1 MLVAAADAVD
11 AGPQPGDVDDTKPIV
26 DKRAPILVDAGPV
39 DGGPSDPDEAAAQPV
54 DVTAQED
61 TDASAAGHVPAERAS
76 PTSDPDEAGAHPVS
90 APSSVDATTPR
101 VDEPTPTV
109 DPASR
114 RADEAGEA
122 GEGDGASADVVTPA
136 EAPLPEGFGFG
147 GVPAINYDADN
158 GFGFGVVATLFS
170 YDGKTKPYRLAVTL
184 QLFMTSK
191 LVQDHNV
198 VVDWLDVA
206 DLPLR
211 LWTRVGYL
219 QSLTQNYCGLGGD
232 VVCDPEEARRAAAS
246 FGAGTREELEQFER
260 RYYLRR
266 FINPYGIIQA
276 RWALAKRPLRFE
288 LTGGY
293 RAMYFIPGS
302 WDDEDEDGAPD
313 TFPYPGSLYARDFPD
328 GEPGFAS
335 VVQAGF
341 MVDTRD
347 NEPAPTEGVW
357 LEASART
364 AGPYT
369 GSTWTWSGANL
380 TMRGYA
386 PLTSDHK
393 LVLANRLVFDTVIG
407 NPPIQELARAGG
419 TFDFYLYGGS
429 EAGRGIRV
437 QRYLGKLRVFDQTE
451 VRWRFF
457 DAELLGQKFGFTGAG
472 FVDLGLVGRELADP
486 GPMPL
491 LPGFGGA
498 LRLSWNENF
507 IIRFD
512 VGFSP
517 LENYAPSPYLLIGNP
532 F

>member
-1 MLVAAADAVD
+1 MFLAPLVLLALAAAADVD
-11 AGPQPGDVDDTKPIV
+11 AGPQPGDLDEPKPIV
-26 DKRAPILVDAGPV
+26 DKRKAVPVDAGPA
-39 DGGPSDPDEAAAQPV
+39 DAGPEPAAMPL
-54 DVTAQED
+54 DVKP
-61 TDASAAGHVPAERAS
+61 TD
-76 PTSDPDEAGAHPVS
+76 D
-90 APSSVDATTPR
+90 VDATGAAPAVAAPPATDPDAAATTPLNA
-101 VDEPTPTV
+101 TPAHDHTKPRLDDTTATT
-109 DPASR
+109 DPAGERIEPPPPAAESA
-114 RADEAGEA
+114 ADT
-122 GEGDGASADVVTPA
+122 GAAPA
-136 EAPLPEGFGFG
+136 GFGFG

-170 YDGKTKPYRLAVTL
+170 YDGKTKPYRLALTL
-184 QLFMTSK
+184 QIFMTSK
-191 LVQDHNV
+191 LVQDHNI

-232 VVCDPEEARRAAAS
+232 VTCDPDVAARLTDNA
-246 FGAGTREELEQFER
+246 TDER
-260 RYYLRR
+260 RFYLRR
-266 FINPYGIIQA
+266 FINPYGIVQG
-276 RWALAKRPLRFE
+276 RWALAKKPLRFE

-293 RAMYFIPGS
+293 RGQYFIPGS
-302 WDDEDEDGAPD
+302 WDDEDKDGEAD
-313 TFPYPGSLYARDFPD
+313 VFPYPNSLYARDFPD

-335 VVQAGF
+335 VVQLGF

-347 NEPAPTEGVW
+347 NEPAPTEGIW
-357 LEASART
+357 IEASART
-364 AGPYT
+364 ASPLI
-369 GSTWTWSGANL
+369 GSTWDWSGANF
-380 TMRGYA
+380 TARGYA
-386 PLTSDHK
+386 PMTSDHK
-393 LVLANRLVFDTVIG
+393 LVLANRFVFDTVVG
-407 NPPIQELARAGG
+407 DPPIQELSRAGG
-419 TFDFYLYGGS
+419 TFDYYLYGGS

-437 QRYLGKLRVFDQTE
+437 QRYLGKVRAFNQTE

-457 DAELLGQKFGFTGAG
+457 DAELLGQNFGFTGAG
-472 FVDLGLVGRELADP
+472 FVDVGLVGKELGEP